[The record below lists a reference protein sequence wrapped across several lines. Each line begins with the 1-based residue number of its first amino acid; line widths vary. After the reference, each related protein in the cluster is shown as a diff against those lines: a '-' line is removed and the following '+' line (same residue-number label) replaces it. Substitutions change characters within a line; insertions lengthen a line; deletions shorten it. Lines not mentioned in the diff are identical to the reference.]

1 MARINLL
8 PWRDELRKQRQRE
21 FAVAAAGSA
30 VLAGL
35 VVFYVHLH
43 INGLI
48 DHQKDRNQF
57 LEERIEVVE
66 KKIQEI
72 RDLERRKE
80 QLLARM
86 RIIERL
92 QGNRSAIVHLFDE
105 LVDAIPDGMFLVS
118 LTQKGNDLTVQ
129 GRAES
134 NARVSAF
141 MRNLDG
147 SPWFTDP
154 SLEVIQRAGRGGDA
168 GGRDFTLNVKQTSP
182 EDQADG
188 EGE

>member
-21 FAVAAAGSA
+21 FAFTAAGST
-30 VLAGL
+30 VLMGL

-48 DHQKDRNQF
+48 EHQEDRNDF
-57 LEERIEVVE
+57 LQERIEVVE
-66 KKIQEI
+66 EKIQEI
-72 RDLERRKE
+72 KDLEKRKE

-92 QGNRSAIVHLFDE
+92 QGNRSMVVHLFDE
-105 LVDAIPDGMFLVS
+105 LVDAVPEGMNLVS
-118 LTQKGNDLTVQ
+118 MSQAGENLTIQ
-129 GRAES
+129 GRAQS

-141 MRNLDG
+141 MRNLDA
-147 SPWFTDP
+147 SAWFTDP
-154 SLEVIQRAGRGGDA
+154 SLEVIQRGRDGGM
-168 GGRDFTLNVKQTSP
+168 RDFTLKVKQTSGQT
-182 EDQADG
+182 EAE
-188 EGE
+188 EGDA

>member
-21 FAVAAAGSA
+21 FAVTAAGSA
-30 VLAGL
+30 VLAAL

-48 DHQKDRNQF
+48 EYQQDRNQF
-57 LEERIEVVE
+57 LEDRIEVVE

-72 RDLERRKE
+72 RDLEKRKE

-92 QGNRSAIVHLFDE
+92 QGNRSMIVHLFDE
-105 LVDAIPDGMFLVS
+105 LVDAVPDGMFLES
-118 LTQKGNDLTVQ
+118 LKQKGDNLTIQ
-129 GRAES
+129 GQAES

-141 MRNLDG
+141 MRKLDE
-147 SPWFTDP
+147 SAWFTDP
-154 SLEVIQRAGRGGDA
+154 SLDVIQRSGDA
-168 GGRDFTLNVKQTSP
+168 GARKFTLKVRQTSKQ
-182 EDQADG
+182 D
-188 EGE
+188 EGGAE